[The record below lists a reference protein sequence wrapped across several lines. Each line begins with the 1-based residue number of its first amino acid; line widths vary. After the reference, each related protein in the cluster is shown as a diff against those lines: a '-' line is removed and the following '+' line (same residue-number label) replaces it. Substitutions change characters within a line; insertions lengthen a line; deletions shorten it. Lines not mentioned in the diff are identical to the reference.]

1 MKHLKLFEEFDL
13 GREEIIDFFE
23 DTELVKVKDSIL
35 QTLAEDFLNETSL
48 KWDLRLSEPFDRE
61 LANCSWFS
69 KEFFTWAQD
78 RGYDCKLVYFD
89 HPEEAHISPLIADK
103 TIDFTVKQFTKNPE
117 DDYLILKPQDYKKWG
132 YPTFEIFSELPDFLT
147 IREPNKIKT
156 SLY

>member
-1 MKHLKLFEEFDL
+1 
-13 GREEIIDFFE
+13 
-23 DTELVKVKDSIL
+23 
-35 QTLAEDFLNETSL
+35 
-48 KWDLRLSEPFDRE
+48 
-61 LANCSWFS
+61 
-69 KEFFTWAQD
+69 
-78 RGYDCKLVYFD
+78 LVYFD
-89 HPEEAHISPLIADK
+89 HPEEAHISPLIGDK